1 MLISQVIMAFKYKE
15 LIIYYFKKMK
25 VFLILEG
32 NFWQIH
38 LNFIIYYCLNL
49 TKVNEINA
57 FLETLTNYY

>member
-1 MLISQVIMAFKYKE
+1 MLISQVIMAFKCKE

-32 NFWQIH
+32 NFLQIH
-38 LNFIIYYCLNL
+38 LNFIIYYCLSL

-57 FLETLTNYY
+57 FLETPINYY